1 MEDSR
6 DVFLKTGIELLAQGE
21 SSTSLS
27 LRMVAKKAGF
37 SHNALYRHYTT
48 KEVYLDALTAYGF
61 TLLCSRFE
69 ACRTKKAAL
78 DAYYQFAIEVPEL
91 YELMFLSVKTPKQI
105 LRRESGMHT
114 LGIFIEK
121 LGLDINNKSEYK
133 EGASTW
139 IALHG
144 YIMVEKSGMLPRDKT
159 DKKLIDYASFI
170 KMKGTPFFAHRF

>member
-1 MEDSR
+1 MEDSK
-6 DVFLKTGIELLAQGE
+6 DIFLKTGIELLAQGE

-27 LRMVAKKAGF
+27 LRMVAKKAGY
-37 SHNALYRHYTT
+37 SHNALYRHYATR
-48 KEVYLDALTAYGF
+48 EVYLDALTAYGF

-69 ACRTKKAAL
+69 ACQTKKAAM

-91 YELMFLSVKTPKQI
+91 YELMFLSVKTPTQT

-114 LGIFIEK
+114 LDVFIK
-121 LGLDINNKSEYK
+121 KIGLETTNETQYK
-133 EGASTW
+133 KGASIW

-159 DKKLIDYASFI
+159 NKKLIDYA
-170 KMKGTPFFAHRF
+170 TFAITLQ